1 MMPLRHSFFKLFNDS
16 MSGPRCSW
24 TRAAFSVVEE
34 KREKWEK
41 HLPPHVP
48 DKSRERERE
57 RQRRIWWEEEQCVLW
72 HGSMLQYSIQ
82 DVANWEQM
90 RGGDTTGTLWPGSTE
105 RQADQQMDTQSL
117 SCILVRTWFYLFPLT
132 YTIICKNYSYVL
144 HLSLSFIVLVI
155 ILTCTNNNVLMGHRS
170 GPGVK
175 GTDHESQSARLEFG
189 RGPLLHVILHLSLP

>member
-34 KREKWEK
+34 GREKWEK

-90 RGGDTTGTLWPGSTE
+90 RGGDTTGALWPGSTE
-105 RQADQQMDTQSL
+105 RQADQQMNTEF
-117 SCILVRTWFYLFPLT
+117 ILYTCEDLVLFIPLVLYYNLYELFLNITSWVFLLWF
-132 YTIICKNYSYVL
+132 
-144 HLSLSFIVLVI
+144 
-155 ILTCTNNNVLMGHRS
+155 
-170 GPGVK
+170 
-175 GTDHESQSARLEFG
+175 
-189 RGPLLHVILHLSLP
+189 